1 MTRFMIDKKP
11 FLFFPHD
18 TSCRDITYVTGKPIV
33 LMANYH
39 AISSTSSTSSTY
51 PKHCYAQANFDAK
64 PLICAL
70 SIYSIY
76 KLLKA

>member
-1 MTRFMIDKKP
+1 MMPFMIDKKP
-11 FLFFPHD
+11 FIFFPHD
-18 TSCRDITYVTGKPIV
+18 TSCRNLTYVTGKPIV

-39 AISSTSSTSSTY
+39 AISSTY

-70 SIYSIY
+70 SIYNIY

>member
-1 MTRFMIDKKP
+1 MIDKKP

-39 AISSTSSTSSTY
+39 AISSTY
-51 PKHCYAQANFDAK
+51 PKYCYVQDNFDAK
-64 PLICAL
+64 PLIFAFF
-70 SIYSIY
+70 IYSIY